1 MLTTRPE
8 WIKWWK
14 ACEHMEEL
22 VTALTNFDVN
32 SDQSVEAMWNVAVRQ
47 IHKVA
52 EVTFGRIMPG

>member
-1 MLTTRPE
+1 
-8 WIKWWK
+8 
-14 ACEHMEEL
+14 MEEL
-22 VTALTNFDVN
+22 VPALNNFDVN